1 MPLMRERPYSQ
12 IVSYIRDYALGVEVR
27 ETDGRQFVLCV
38 LRGRRTLISVPCLTL
53 KVRRPYGRSG
63 SGCWKIPKPDLNRA
77 IRKLSAD
84 DPAFKDRLDRNA
96 MARRDV
102 ERIILL
108 ASHNVIRLTL
118 HDGTL
123 PMGFGR

>member
-1 MPLMRERPYSQ
+1 MRERTYSQ

-38 LRGRRTLISVPCLTL
+38 LRGRRTLISVSCLTL
-53 KVRRPYGRSG
+53 KVRRPYGRSR

-96 MARRDV
+96 MARQDV

>member
-1 MPLMRERPYSQ
+1 MPLMRERTYSQ

-53 KVRRPYGRSG
+53 KVRRPYVRSG
-63 SGCWKIPKPDLNRA
+63 SGFWKIPKPDLNRA

-96 MARRDV
+96 MARQDV